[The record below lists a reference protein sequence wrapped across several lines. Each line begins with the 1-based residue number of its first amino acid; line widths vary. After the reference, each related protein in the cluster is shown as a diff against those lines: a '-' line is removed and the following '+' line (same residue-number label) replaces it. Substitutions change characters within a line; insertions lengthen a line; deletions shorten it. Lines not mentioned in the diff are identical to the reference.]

1 MLRNID
7 NNEIVSWRLK
17 QHIFMFIRCK
27 FFIFHFFKGLVIGEM
42 VDVKKQHTIHA
53 WKVVGIG
60 RSRCLLLKRFE
71 IMLRRRS
78 LACNV
83 PLWNVEFGGIGN
95 ARLFVFY
102 SLSTEFIQPTDR
114 CFTAQLF
121 DRSLFFATLL
131 SSPFNKYVLLKFD
144 VINL

>member
-1 MLRNID
+1 MKWYY
-7 NNEIVSWRLK
+7 EIWKPHS
-17 QHIFMFIRCK
+17 FMFIRCK
-27 FFIFHFFKGLVIGEM
+27 FFISHFFKGLVIGEM
-42 VDVKKQHTIHA
+42 VGVKKQHTIHA

>member
-1 MLRNID
+1 MKWYYEIWKPHSFML
-7 NNEIVSWRLK
+7 
-17 QHIFMFIRCK
+17 IRCK
-27 FFIFHFFKGLVIGEM
+27 FFISHFFKGLVIGEM
-42 VDVKKQHTIHA
+42 VVVKKQHTIHA

>member
-1 MLRNID
+1 MKWYYEIWKPHSFML
-7 NNEIVSWRLK
+7 
-17 QHIFMFIRCK
+17 IRCK
-27 FFIFHFFKGLVIGEM
+27 FFISHFFKGLVIGEM

-71 IMLRRRS
+71 IMLRRWS

>member
-1 MLRNID
+1 MKWYY
-7 NNEIVSWRLK
+7 EIWKPHS
-17 QHIFMFIRCK
+17 FMFIRCK
-27 FFIFHFFKGLVIGEM
+27 FFISHFFKGLVIGEM

-78 LACNV
+78 PACNV